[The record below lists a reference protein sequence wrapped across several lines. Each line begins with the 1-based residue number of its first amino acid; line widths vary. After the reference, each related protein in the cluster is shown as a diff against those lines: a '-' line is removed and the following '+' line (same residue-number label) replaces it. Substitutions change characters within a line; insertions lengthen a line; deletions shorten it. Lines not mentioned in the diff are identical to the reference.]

1 MCQVV
6 SQPTT
11 PMPLLCSLPSLCFV
25 YLRQVP
31 WQATPGGEGATG
43 PLYGVDVIV
52 EAKRAGDVL
61 LNVHAGHGS
70 KAMLLEVGGPVF
82 VVVIINTPQA
92 LFP

>member
-1 MCQVV
+1 M
-6 SQPTT
+6 SDEPTT
-11 PMPLLCSLPSLCFV
+11 PMSLSCTLPSPCFV
-25 YLRQVP
+25 YLRQVL

-70 KAMLLEVGGPVF
+70 KAMLLEVGGPVL
-82 VVVIINTPQA
+82 VVGIINAPQA
-92 LFP
+92 LLHD